1 MAEQEGTEGKVRR
14 FWEEEL
20 GMDLS
25 HLSGEDLRDFGER
38 QARVETVDDLLDWDL
53 TKAEEKAEAEHWEEW
68 REKLAKH
75 LGISRDALDT
85 AESKVNT
92 EMGREAISRFWADR
106 GEE

>member
-14 FWEEEL
+14 LWEEEM

-25 HLSGEDLRDFGER
+25 HLSDEELVEFGVRQCMVETPEDLANYE
-38 QARVETVDDLLDWDL
+38 ARL
-53 TKAEEKAEAEHWEEW
+53 AEAEAEAEHWEEW